1 MHSNDGWTQVVL
13 VKSGG
18 VEIRILGVRKDGIC
32 CAHKVILYDEG
43 IDCSNDH
50 LGCENALVIV
60 EVIVVR
66 MNDDEESVE
75 ENRDWNGSV
84 IY

>member
-1 MHSNDGWTQVVL
+1 MHSNDGWTRVVL

-18 VEIRILGVRKDGIC
+18 AEIRILGVRMDGIC
-32 CAHKVILYDEG
+32 CVHKVILYDEE
-43 IDCSNDH
+43 IDRSNDH

-60 EVIVVR
+60 EVIAVR
-66 MNDDEESVE
+66 MNDDEGSVE